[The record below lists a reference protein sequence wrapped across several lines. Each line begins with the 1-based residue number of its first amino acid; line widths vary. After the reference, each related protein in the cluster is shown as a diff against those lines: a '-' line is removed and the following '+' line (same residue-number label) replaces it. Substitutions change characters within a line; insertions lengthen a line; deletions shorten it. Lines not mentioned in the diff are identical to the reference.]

1 MRIDPILRR
10 ADLHIIFCVTMIAV
24 IEVSVISPVL
34 PAVAT
39 ALRITSG
46 EVNLL
51 IVVFTLPGIFLS
63 PLMGILADRFGR
75 KRVLIPSLI
84 VFGVCGSACFFVDSF
99 SFLLLL
105 RFLQGAGS
113 ASIGSLNQTII
124 GDLFPGKERIRAMS
138 YNSSIVSIGTM
149 IYPAIGGAVALLGW
163 HYPFLVASIAFPVA
177 LLVALN
183 LDTPQLMHNGKFRAY
198 LKTSFSLIRKK
209 NVLSLY
215 FGTMSAFVLLY
226 GILLSFYPFLMR
238 HRFGSS
244 TFDIGLVISATSVG
258 AILGALNLGKLS
270 GIFSPKK
277 LILSAFTIYIIS
289 FSIAFYSENIF
300 IFTVPV
306 FIHGFANGILIPNI
320 QTQISLIAPME
331 IRGAFMSI
339 NSSVLRLGQTV
350 GPLTSG
356 VILSGAGESYVFIA
370 GGVFAAAAIIAV
382 AWGVQDNV
390 KLN

>member
-1 MRIDPILRR
+1 MRVDPILRR
-10 ADLHIIFCVTMIAV
+10 VDLHIIFCITMIAV
-24 IEVSVISPVL
+24 MEVSVVSPVL

-39 ALRITSG
+39 ALRLTSR
-46 EVNLL
+46 EANLL

-75 KRVLIPSLI
+75 KKVLIPSLI
-84 VFGVCGSACFFVDSF
+84 TFGICGSSCFFVDSF
-99 SFLLLL
+99 TLLLVL

-124 GDLFPGKERIRAMS
+124 GDLFPGRERIRAMG

-163 HYPFLVASIAFPVA
+163 HYPFLVSSLAFPVA
-177 LLVALN
+177 LLAALN
-183 LDTPQLMHNGKFRAY
+183 LDTPKINHNGKFREY
-198 LKTSFSLIRKK
+198 LKTSFQLIRKK

-226 GILLSFYPFLMR
+226 GILLAFYPFLMR
-238 HRFGSS
+238 HRFGAS
-244 TFDIGLVISATSVG
+244 TFEIGLVISATSVG
-258 AILGALNLGKLS
+258 AIIGALNLGRLS

-277 LILSAFTIYIIS
+277 LIIAAFAIYIIS
-289 FSIAFYSENIF
+289 FIIAFYSGNIF
-300 IFTVPV
+300 LFVLPV
-306 FIHGFANGILIPNI
+306 FIHGFANGLLIPNI
-320 QTQISLIAPME
+320 QTQISIIAPIE

-339 NSSVLRLGQTV
+339 NSSVLRMGQTA
-350 GPLTSG
+350 GPLATG
-356 VILSGAGESYVFIA
+356 IILAGAGEPYVFVA

>member
-1 MRIDPILRR
+1 MKIDPILRR
-10 ADLHIIFCVTMIAV
+10 KDLHIIFYVTLIAV
-24 IEVSVISPVL
+24 MEVSVISPVL

-39 ALRITSG
+39 ALRLTSR

-75 KRVLIPSLI
+75 KKVLIPSLL
-84 VFGVCGSACFFVDSF
+84 VFGCCGSACFFVDSF
-99 SFLLLL
+99 GMLLLL
-105 RFLQGAGS
+105 RFMQGAGS

-124 GDLFPGKERIRAMS
+124 GDLFPGRERIRAMS
-138 YNSSIVSIGTM
+138 YNSSVVSIGTM

-163 HYPFLVASIAFPVA
+163 HYPFLVSSLAFPVA

-183 LDTPQLMHNGKFRAY
+183 LDTPQLTHNGKFREY
-198 LKTSFSLIRKK
+198 LNTSFHLIRKK

-215 FGTMSAFVLLY
+215 FGTMSAFILLY

-238 HRFGSS
+238 HRFGASS
-244 TFDIGLVISATSVG
+244 FEIGLVISATSVG
-258 AILGALNLGKLS
+258 AIIGALNLGKLS

-277 LILSAFTIYIIS
+277 LILSAFMLYIIS
-289 FSIAFYSENIF
+289 FTIAFYSGNIF
-300 IFTVPV
+300 LFALPV
-306 FIHGFANGILIPNI
+306 FIHGFANGLLIPNI
-320 QTQISLIAPME
+320 QTQISIIAPME

-339 NSSVLRLGQTV
+339 NSSVLRLGQTI

-356 VILSGAGESYVFIA
+356 MILAGAGEPYVFIA
-370 GGVFAAAAIIAV
+370 GVVFASAAIIAV
-382 AWGVQDNV
+382 AWGVKDNV
-390 KLN
+390 VLN